1 MVSMN
6 ASATARGSNRQ
17 VLGLLVALGLGA
29 VQFASFFSDF
39 GPGETF
45 GMRLALFLVA
55 AFLAGTVLGA
65 FLPRRWA
72 IYSVAS
78 CWGAFLAAAMLLV
91 MHETLGIYL
100 GVGSLLAVL
109 AGGATG
115 AWSRRLLPER
125 SRRHQPMP

>member
-1 MVSMN
+1 MN
-6 ASATARGSNRQ
+6 ASGTTRGAGRE
-17 VLGLLVALGLGA
+17 VLGPLVALGLGA
-29 VQFASFFSDF
+29 MHFASFFSDL

-45 GMRLALFLVA
+45 GLRLALFLVA

-65 FLPRRWA
+65 FVPRRWA

-91 MHETLGIYL
+91 MHEKLGIYL

-115 AWSRRLLPER
+115 AWSRRIRPER
-125 SRRHQPMP
+125 SQRHQPMP